1 MEEIQTRGR
10 AALSPTSERV
20 GNNVGRYTEADIAQL
35 EREDLTDLTV
45 MSKLDTAYRQNDPNE
60 EEFFPGFR
68 RDPTRF
74 MNGNEEDL
82 ERWIAEAEAE
92 LKSNPTDYMARAKRL
107 YAMAGREIG
116 QPRGIREA
124 TRGRSPVSN
133 RPGLL
138 DIRTSLA
145 ANVMKPSQAEAA
157 VHPSPAKFIMEG
169 VPNA

>member
-10 AALSPTSERV
+10 AAVSPTSERA
-20 GNNVGRYTEADIAQL
+20 GSNVVRYTEAVIARL

-45 MSKLDTAYRQNDPNE
+45 MSQLDTAYRQNDPNE

-68 RDPTRF
+68 RDPSRF
-74 MNGNEEDL
+74 MNGTDEDL

-116 QPRGIREA
+116 RRREEVRARHPELCDSRWRMPSAKASDTPRAE
-124 TRGRSPVSN
+124 
-133 RPGLL
+133 PGE
-138 DIRTSLA
+138 RR
-145 ANVMKPSQAEAA
+145 
-157 VHPSPAKFIMEG
+157 
-169 VPNA
+169 